1 MNKVIVI
8 TGPTATGKTALSV
21 RLAQEIGGEIVS
33 ADSIQIYK
41 KLDIGSAKPSME
53 ERSGIPHYLM
63 DFVPADG
70 VYSVADYVQDAKAKI
85 DELHK
90 KGILTDEA
98 VEFILTSDEK
108 EEPVE

>member
-1 MNKVIVI
+1 MKQ
-8 TGPTATGKTALSV
+8 L
-21 RLAQEIGGEIVS
+21 
-33 ADSIQIYK
+33 
-41 KLDIGSAKPSME
+41 
-53 ERSGIPHYLM
+53 
-63 DFVPADG
+63 
-70 VYSVADYVQDAKAKI
+70 VYSLKRLFGSGQVAKAKI